1 MIDLN
6 WYDIWKDNLADYL
19 DKHGYT
25 LDPWWCDTYER
36 LMKDALMLNL
46 FGFLDESEMQ
56 RIHRAIAVRIM
67 LESKEK

>member
-25 LDPWWCDTYER
+25 LDPWWTAMYER
-36 LMKDALMLNL
+36 CLKSVLILNL
-46 FGFLDESEMQ
+46 FGFIDDEEMA
-56 RIHRAIAVRIM
+56 RLHRVIAIRIM
-67 LESKEK
+67 LESTEK

>member
-25 LDPWWCDTYER
+25 LDPWWTKMYEL